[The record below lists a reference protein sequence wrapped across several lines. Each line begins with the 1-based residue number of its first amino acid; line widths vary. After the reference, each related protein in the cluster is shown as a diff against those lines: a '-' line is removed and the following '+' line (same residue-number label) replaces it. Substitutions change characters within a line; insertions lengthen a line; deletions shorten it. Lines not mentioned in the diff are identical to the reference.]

1 MVEDTAVA
9 AFRRAFGDARDLRVA
24 SAPGRVNLIGGH
36 TDYNDGFVLP
46 AAVDRRVAVA
56 FAPAAGGS
64 FTVRAEDVPETATFA
79 PDDLAPGAH
88 GGWMAYVAGTAW
100 ALAEAGLE
108 LRPMRMA
115 VTGDVPAS
123 AGLASSAALEM
134 AVARA
139 LVAGADAEWR
149 PREAAEAGRRAENE
163 YVGVATGIMDQL
175 VSAVARPGRALLLDC
190 RSLRQRHVPVPEEA
204 ALLVLDTGARR
215 ELAGSAFDD
224 RRAACR
230 RAVEAIRRVDRGV
243 RALRDVDPEL
253 LERAAGG
260 LDPEAWNRARHVV
273 AEIRRTREAA
283 GALEAGDLEEVG
295 RLMAESHRD
304 LRDYYQVS
312 SPELDRVVGA
322 AAARPGCFGARLT
335 GAGFGGCA
343 VALVRREAAEDVA
356 AAVEESYRRR
366 FDRPFRA
373 FACRPGGGA
382 RLDGGRGNRGAAG

>member
-9 AFRRAFGDARDLRVA
+9 AFRRAFGDAPDLRVA
-24 SAPGRVNLIGGH
+24 SAPGRVNLVGGH

-56 FAPAAGGS
+56 FAPAAGRS
-64 FTVRAEDVPETATFA
+64 FTVRAEDVPETATFG

-100 ALAEAGLE
+100 ALEAAGLE
-108 LRPMRMA
+108 LRPLRMA
-115 VTGDVPAS
+115 LAGEVPMG

-139 LVAGADAEWR
+139 LVAAEEAEWR

-163 YVGVATGIMDQL
+163 YVGVATGLMDQL
-175 VSAVARPGRALLLDC
+175 VSAAARRGRALFLDC
-190 RSLRQRHVPVPEEA
+190 RSLERRHLPVPEEA
-204 ALLVLDTGARR
+204 ALLVLHTGVRR

-224 RRAACR
+224 RRAACQ

-243 RALRDVDPEL
+243 RALRDVDREL

-260 LDPEAWNRARHVV
+260 LDPEAWKRARHVV

-283 GALEAGDLEEVG
+283 RALEAGDLEEVG
-295 RLMAESHRD
+295 RLMTASHRD
-304 LRDYYQVS
+304 LRDLYEVS
-312 SPELDRVVGA
+312 CPELDRVVA
-322 AAARPGCFGARLT
+322 SATEQAGCLGARLT

-373 FACRPGGGA
+373 FACRPGAGA
-382 RLDGGRGNRGAAG
+382 RLSEPMG